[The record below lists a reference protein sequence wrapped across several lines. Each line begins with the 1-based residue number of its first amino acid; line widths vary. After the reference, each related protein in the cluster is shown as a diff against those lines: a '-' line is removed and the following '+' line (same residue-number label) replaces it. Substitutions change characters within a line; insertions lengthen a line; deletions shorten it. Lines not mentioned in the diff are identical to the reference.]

1 MILKKFIEM
10 VDLMS
15 KILFI
20 VEGEVTEHQ
29 IIDNLNRVIL
39 KEIRENFTGK

>member
-1 MILKKFIEM
+1 
-10 VDLMS
+10 MS

-29 IIDNLNRVIL
+29 IIDNLNKTIL
-39 KEIRENFTGK
+39 KEIKSKEIVSYKTNIYKLF